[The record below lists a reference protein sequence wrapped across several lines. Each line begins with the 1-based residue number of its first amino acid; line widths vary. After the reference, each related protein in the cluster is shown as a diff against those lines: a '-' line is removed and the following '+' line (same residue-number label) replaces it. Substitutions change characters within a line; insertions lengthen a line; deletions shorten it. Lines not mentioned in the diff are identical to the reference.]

1 MKAHEVADDHE
12 CSQCIMCLC
21 SDTTSA
27 ISGKKG
33 GALVE
38 FDRIDGKARL
48 HLLCRHH
55 AAELQL
61 KRAYKVAFGTT
72 KSPANADFKKFRQTF
87 PTLDLTA
94 IQPQLNE
101 KFHEP
106 LMKRLLGMMK
116 VKCHEALFRKSTK
129 SECAVWLRTS
139 NYFSH

>member
-1 MKAHEVADDHE
+1 MCHAPTHINLRFCLLVCQFVVYAFNQPSFAPAHSHAMRTESYQRQSLILFIFLDSTFMKAHEVADDHE
-12 CSQCIMCLC
+12 CSRCIMCLC

-72 KSPANADFKKFRQTF
+72 KSPANADFKKFRQT
-87 PTLDLTA
+87 L
-94 IQPQLNE
+94 
-101 KFHEP
+101 
-106 LMKRLLGMMK
+106 
-116 VKCHEALFRKSTK
+116 
-129 SECAVWLRTS
+129 
-139 NYFSH
+139 

>member
-1 MKAHEVADDHE
+1 
-12 CSQCIMCLC
+12 MCLC

-101 KFHEP
+101 EFKEP

-116 VKCHEALFRKSTK
+116 VKCHEALLRKNTRSDRRQYAEMCLHLNGFELPSMLHTH
-129 SECAVWLRTS
+129 S
-139 NYFSH
+139 